1 LRGDSMSHSTR
12 QFGSVTVGEVRNSAD
27 MRRLLKDPWLSA
39 DVFIV
44 KPNWYSPHPAN
55 FTDADALRML
65 LEGLDGRV
73 VVTEAYSLE
82 RQDGSMEFTVD
93 GEKVDWR
100 WVMKHP
106 QWDWIREERRWDQLR
121 KQDRWFLDE
130 YGFTDLFR
138 ERGVEYTNV
147 TEEVWQGRSADA
159 GKIREVV
166 DARFAPVFREE
177 LYSYIPQKL
186 YERRGATFISFGK
199 VKGIRGTFPSLTMK
213 NLFGLIPD
221 PLRSSWHGPSD
232 RWLGRNIVDINK
244 VYSALFNVYGICE
257 ALRDATLDHPD
268 GEVKV
273 SWGSYNIVKDLGF
286 VALGRHLVSLDAVLC
301 GLIGVD
307 PEKVSYLELG
317 EKALGIYNRSHVE
330 AAKAAAPG
338 WFPV

>member
-1 LRGDSMSHSTR
+1 MRQLLR
-12 QFGSVTVGEVRNSAD
+12 
-27 MRRLLKDPWLSA
+27 DPWLNA

-55 FTDADALRML
+55 FTDAETLRML
-65 LEGLDGRV
+65 LGELDGRI

-106 QWDWIREERRWDQLR
+106 GWDWIREEGRWDQLR
-121 KQDRWFLDE
+121 KQDKWFLDE
-130 YGFTDLFR
+130 YGFTDLF
-138 ERGVEYTNV
+138 EEQGVEYVNV
-147 TEEVWQGRSADA
+147 TEEVWRGRTTDA
-159 GKIREVV
+159 GKIREAV

-177 LYSYIPQKL
+177 LYSCIPQKL
-186 YERRGATFISFGK
+186 YELRGATLISFGK

-221 PLRSSWHGPSD
+221 PLRSWWHGPSD
-232 RWLGRNIVDINK
+232 KWLGRNIVDVNK

-257 ALRDATLDHPD
+257 ALRHATLDHPD

-273 SWGSYNIVKDLGF
+273 PWGSYNVVKDLGF
-286 VALGRHLVSLDAVLC
+286 IALGRHLVFLDAVLC
-301 GLIGVD
+301 GLMGVD
-307 PEKVSYLELG
+307 PEKVSYLKLG
-317 EKALGIYNRSHVE
+317 EKALGTYNRSHVE
-330 AAKAAAPG
+330 AAKSAAPD

>member
-1 LRGDSMSHSTR
+1 MPHSTW
-12 QFGSVTVGEVRNSAD
+12 QLGSVTVGRVRNSAD
-27 MRRLLKDPWLSA
+27 MRRLLKDPSLSA

-65 LEGLDGRV
+65 LEGLDGRI

-106 QWDWIREERRWDQLR
+106 GWDWIREEGRWDQLR
-121 KQDRWFLDE
+121 RQDKWFLDE
-130 YGFTDLFR
+130 YGFTDLF
-138 ERGVEYTNV
+138 EEQGVEYVNV
-147 TEEVWQGRSADA
+147 TEEVWRGRSADA

-166 DARFAPVFREE
+166 DARFDPVFREE

-186 YERRGATFISFGK
+186 YELRGATFISFGK

-221 PLRSSWHGPSD
+221 PLRSWWHGPSD

-257 ALRDATLDHPD
+257 ALRHATLDHPD

-273 SWGSYNIVKDLGF
+273 PWGSYNIVKDLGF
-286 VALGRHLVSLDAVLC
+286 VALGRHLISLDAVLC

-307 PEKVSYLELG
+307 PEKVSYLKLG
-317 EKALGIYNRSHVE
+317 EKALGIYSRSHVE
-330 AAKAAAPG
+330 AAKSAAPG